1 MTGTDARVR
10 VTNTSDA
17 EVDWDDPASVDR
29 AVLAVR
35 LLISEVP
42 QAELRERLW
51 DGLRE
56 ALGADLYL
64 DWLPRTSVEDD
75 DRDAFEAEL
84 GSWARKAATA
94 LAEGDAD
101 ALRWLAAEALILRDE
116 YRLAICLRPDDEEAE
131 AYWLQVLFLERF
143 ARLALVAAEALSE
156 LYALDLART
165 RARPPATPPRFTPHR
180 RRPSAGP
187 APHAPPLSSDQG
199 ALRGL
204 LCARGRSRRR
214 TVPI

>member
-10 VTNTSDA
+10 VTNTHHA

-42 QAELRERLW
+42 QAELRGRLW

-56 ALGADLYL
+56 ALGAADYL

-75 DRDAFEAEL
+75 DRAAFEAEL
-84 GSWARKAATA
+84 GSWARQAATA
-94 LAEGDAD
+94 LAAGDAD
-101 ALRWLAAEALILRDE
+101 ALRWLALDALMLRDE
-116 YRLAICLRPDDEEAE
+116 YRLTIDLGLGDEAEE
-131 AYWLQVLFLERF
+131 AYWARVFFLERF
-143 ARLALVAAEALSE
+143 AE
-156 LYALDLART
+156 LART
-165 RARPPATPPRFTPHR
+165 AAAALAELDARALAWALAHRPPALPRFTPHR

-187 APHAPPLSSDQG
+187 APHAPPTSSDQG
-199 ALRGL
+199 ALVGP
-204 LCARGRSRRR
+204 LCARGRARRR
-214 TVPI
+214 TVPL